1 MQHRKATP
9 RSCCLAVCE
18 PRRYAYF
25 KKLDYFSTECIYSP
39 NAYRGFAREF
49 LKELEAV
56 RPSAILGMH
65 VWLRTWQQPAPAS
78 PMPLHLP
85 DIIHSAE
92 HFHVKAKTRMPVQRT
107 TDPPCNAYALFRKR
121 LSLTCCV
128 HPPGTCE
135 RCGYISSNRL
145 CKACVMLQY
154 LDRGEAR
161 LALGRQ
167 STAMLDEEGGNNTE
181 GSNSKPR
188 AVDPTPPTQPKARP
202 GLLPS
207 PSTTTAASTSVAPP
221 QPPPPPGASGEG
233 GVTVTHK
240 VGPPRGTTSLDW

>member
-1 MQHRKATP
+1 MYRTYP
-9 RSCCLAVCE
+9 PLAVCE

-65 VWLRTWQQPAPAS
+65 AWPHLATACTSRSPAS

-107 TDPPCNAYALFRKR
+107 TDPPLQRVCALSQAT
-121 LSLTCCV
+121 LSHLLRASSRHLRALWLHLQQSIVQGMRHVAVLGPWGGEVGTWTAV
-128 HPPGTCE
+128 HGDA
-135 RCGYISSNRL
+135 G
-145 CKACVMLQY
+145 
-154 LDRGEAR
+154 
-161 LALGRQ
+161 
-167 STAMLDEEGGNNTE
+167 
-181 GSNSKPR
+181 
-188 AVDPTPPTQPKARP
+188 
-202 GLLPS
+202 
-207 PSTTTAASTSVAPP
+207 
-221 QPPPPPGASGEG
+221 
-233 GVTVTHK
+233 
-240 VGPPRGTTSLDW
+240 